1 MEQIR
6 RTTAA
11 LCVAFGAL
19 AAGPALAQTT
29 STQNTG
35 QQAGKL
41 DTIRIGLP
49 MPLTGVLATV
59 GQQAVAGA
67 RLYMTLHGDTVAGR
81 KVQLIVR
88 DDASIP
94 DVSKRIAQEM
104 IVNDKVHIIGGGLTP
119 NVLAI
124 APLVS
129 ESKTATV
136 VMVSGTSFVT
146 ERSPYFVRTSWTHGQ
161 QASVLAEWAAKNGSK
176 KVTIVS
182 SDWAPGAE
190 ASGVFTEFFTRA
202 GGKVLDTLK
211 VPLANPDFAPF
222 LQRAR
227 DTRPDTLFVFVPAG
241 QAAGFAKQFVERGLD
256 KSGIKLIGPGDIS
269 DDHDL
274 PGMSE
279 AMIGTITSGF
289 YSADHPSSMNTKYVA
304 AFQKANPNMRPNFIS
319 VSAYDGMH
327 LIYQA
332 LKKNDGKTDGDSLIQ
347 AMKGMTWESPR
358 GRIAIDPETRD
369 IVQDIYIR
377 KVEKKN
383 GQLYNVEIANVAAV
397 KDPAKTKK

>member
-1 MEQIR
+1 MGAPMKQFRKLAINS
-6 RTTAA
+6 
-11 LCVAFGAL
+11 LLAFGV
-19 AAGPALAQTT
+19 AATSPALAQTG
-29 STQNTG
+29 SKQNTAK
-35 QQAGKL
+35 Q
-41 DTIRIGLP
+41 DPIRIGLP

-59 GQQAVAGA
+59 GQQAMAGA

-81 KVQLIVR
+81 KIELIVR
-88 DDASIP
+88 DDTSAS

-104 IVNDKVHIIGGGLTP
+104 IVNDKVDIIGGGLTP

-124 APLVS
+124 APLVTN
-129 ESKTATV
+129 SKTATV

-146 ERSPYFVRTSWTHGQ
+146 ERSDYFVRTSWTHGQ
-161 QASVLAEWAAKNGSK
+161 QASVLADWAFKNGSK
-176 KVTIVS
+176 KVTIIS

-190 ASGVFTEFFTRA
+190 ASGVFTEFFTKA
-202 GGKVLDTLK
+202 GGQIIDTIK

-227 DTRPDTLFVFVPAG
+227 DTGADTLFVFVPAG
-241 QAAGFAKQFVERGLD
+241 QAAVFAKQFTERGLD

-274 PGMSE
+274 PGMSD
-279 AMIGTITSGF
+279 AMIGTVTAGF
-289 YSADHPSSMNTKYVA
+289 YSADHNSPLNAKYVA
-304 AFQKANPNMRPNFIS
+304 AFQKAYPNMRPNFIS

-332 LKKNDGKTDGDSLIQ
+332 LKKTGGNTDGDTLIK
-347 AMKGMTWESPR
+347 AMKGIAWESPR
-358 GRIAIDPETRD
+358 GPISIDPETRD
-369 IVQDIYIR
+369 IVQNIYIR

-383 GQLYNVEIANVAAV
+383 GQLYNVEFANVGAV
-397 KDPAKTKK
+397 KDPAKIKK